1 MKKWKKSLAGL
12 LSAAMLLGLLAACDS
27 GEKPSDNSAAP
38 DATGTPVI
46 VDEEYP
52 ITPEELGS
60 GEAKWSEEKT
70 ADGWMKVTNDGGET
84 LGYSPDSGVKLIQVG
99 GYAFKDLNKNGK
111 LDLYEDWRQ
120 EDSARAED
128 LANNLDYKAISALMT
143 HGDLNGMSE
152 DATNATLA
160 LAPPRS
166 ESTLDPADADIAK
179 VVLPKGLRVFISRLS
194 TMPTL
199 QQARLHNNL
208 QIVAE
213 SLDYGIPIMFT
224 TDPRSQYA
232 DGTTNLAMAATFDP
246 ELINNMYVDLANIYR
261 GIGITEVLGPQI
273 DLTTDPRWSR
283 FSGTFGEDPALSR
296 DMTNAAI
303 NGFQSTYDAQGNDLG
318 WGTQSIVSMM
328 KHWPSDAPGEGGR
341 EAHNPTGKY
350 NVYPG
355 NSFHTGTI
363 PFVDGGLNLDGLTE
377 SVAAVMSSYSIAY
390 TDDESLGEL
399 RGSAYS
405 EFKIQ
410 LLRSYGFDGVICT
423 DGGVVD
429 DVNTSHGVDDL
440 DGPQRAHKII
450 EVGVDQI
457 LGFGMVPSYIESAY
471 EMFVEELGEDAALAR
486 YRNSAR
492 RILKTLIQVG
502 LFENAYVDTTQAVET
517 VEGTSNKTYVDEVAE
532 KSIIMLKNNDT
543 AIRQAANGEKPTVYI
558 PMKYQAASR
567 SAAAT
572 FALPVDQK
580 TADTYFNVVTDTLG
594 EPTGEPD
601 ASGNPTY
608 TENDIIRADSTAL
621 TDCDYALVFVSN
633 PSTGGGYDS
642 NTKEYIPVSLQYGE
656 YTATVAGVRS
666 ESIAGDLIVSDV
678 ETAYG
683 TMQSSEKE
691 NRSYYGKR
699 TVATNLND
707 LELIQATSA
716 KMPENAKI
724 VVAVTADRPMVF
736 SEFEISVDAILVNL
750 GVKNEAVMK
759 IVAGQVEPSGL
770 LPMQMPKDMET
781 VEVQCED
788 VPRDMECYVDA
799 AGNTY
804 DFGFG
809 LNWSGVIQDARTE
822 KYCVPPLTE
831 PATKPVQ

>member
-12 LSAAMLLGLLAACDS
+12 LSAAMLLGLLCACDS
-27 GEKPSDNSAAP
+27 GEKPSDGPDTP
-38 DATGTPVI
+38 DASGTPVI

-60 GEAKWSEEKT
+60 GDVKWSEEKT

-99 GYAFKDLNKNGK
+99 GYAFKDLNRNGK

-120 EDSARAED
+120 DNDARAAD
-128 LANNLDYKAISALMT
+128 LAECLDYKTISALMT
-143 HGDLNGMSE
+143 HGDLNSMTE

-166 ESTLDPADADIAK
+166 ESTLDPADADMAN

-199 QQARLHNNL
+199 QQAKLHNNL

-232 DGTTNLAMAATFDP
+232 DGTTNLAMAATFDL
-246 ELINNMYVDLANIYR
+246 ELINNMYVDLADIYR
-261 GIGITEVLGPQI
+261 AIGIAEVLGPQI

-283 FSGTFGEDPALSR
+283 FNGTFGEDPALSR
-296 DMTNAAI
+296 DMTKAAI
-303 NGFQSTYDAQGNDLG
+303 DGFQSTYDAQGNDLG
-318 WGTQSIVSMM
+318 WGAQSIVSMM

-355 NSFHTGTI
+355 DSFHTGTI
-363 PFVDGGLNLDGLTE
+363 PFVDGGLNLDGLTG
-377 SVAAVMSSYSIAY
+377 SVASVMSSYSIAY

-410 LLRSYGFDGVICT
+410 LLRSYGFDGLICT

-450 EVGVDQI
+450 EAGVDQI

-486 YRNSAR
+486 YRDSAR
-492 RILKTLIQVG
+492 RILRTLFQAN
-502 LFENAYVDTTQAVET
+502 LFENAYVDTAYAVEA
-517 VEGTSNKTYVDEVAE
+517 VEGTSKKTYVDEVAE
-532 KSIIMLKNNDT
+532 KSIIMLKNSDST
-543 AIRQAANGEKPTVYI
+543 IHQAANGEKPTVYI

-580 TADTYFNVVTDTLG
+580 TADMYFNVVTDTLG

-601 ASGNPTY
+601 ENGNATY
-608 TENDIIRADSTAL
+608 TENDIIRADSAAL
-621 TDCDYALVFVSN
+621 ADCDYALVFVSN
-633 PSTGGGYDS
+633 PSTGSGYDS
-642 NTKEYIPVSLQYGE
+642 NTQSYIPISLQYGE
-656 YTATVAGVRS
+656 YTATGASVRS
-666 ESIAGDLIVSDV
+666 ESIAGDVIVSDV
-678 ETAYG
+678 ESPYG

-691 NRSYYGKR
+691 NRSYYGKS
-699 TVATNLND
+699 TVASNLSD
-707 LELIQATSA
+707 LTLIQETAA
-716 KMPENAKI
+716 KMPESAKVI
-724 VVAVTADRPMVF
+724 VSVTANRPMIF
-736 SEFEISVDAILVNL
+736 SEFENTVDAILVNL
-750 GVKNEAVMK
+750 GVKDDAVMK
-759 IVAGQVEPSGL
+759 IVAGQVEPSAL
-770 LPMQMPKDMET
+770 LPFQMPANMET
-781 VEVQCED
+781 VEAQYED
-788 VPRDMECYVDA
+788 VPRDMECYTDA
-799 AGNTY
+799 NGNTY

-809 LNWSGVIQDARTE
+809 MNWSGVIQDARTE
-822 KYCVPPLTE
+822 KYCVPSLTE
-831 PATKPVQ
+831 PATQPVK